1 MWEIVQVPLNSI
13 ILITYFS
20 LKYSHATCEIIVG
33 EGVKPTCY
41 ATSTPGTVFLMFGP
55 LETSS
60 IECKRFGALD
70 F

>member
-1 MWEIVQVPLNSI
+1 MPWNSS

-20 LKYSHATCEIIVG
+20 LKYSHVTCEIIVG
-33 EGVKPTCY
+33 AEVKPTCY
-41 ATSTPGTVFLMFGP
+41 ATSTPGVVFLMFGP

-60 IECKRFGALD
+60 IECKRCGALD

>member
-1 MWEIVQVPLNSI
+1 MQEIVQVPLNSI

-20 LKYSHATCEIIVG
+20 LKYLHATCEIIVG
-33 EGVKPTCY
+33 EEVKRTCY
-41 ATSTPGTVFLMFGP
+41 ATSTPGTVLLKLGP

-60 IECKRFGALD
+60 IECKRCRALD